1 MELEINKTLK
11 MLPKQKII
19 FLDKIDDKELSG
31 YIPLLQIPKLQIFFY
46 FIKKVYFFK
55 IKKICKFKFYKF

>member
-31 YIPLLQIPKLQIFFY
+31 YIPLLQIPKLRIFLY
-46 FIKKVYFFK
+46 FIK
-55 IKKICKFKFYKF
+55 